1 MNMYSFITGQQT
13 NNIGLQKKQGPQDLN
28 NTIDGIF
35 KPGAFNVPNLNPFEL
50 QKKELTDKI
59 NEFRTMHK
67 LVEARMNWI
76 NEKERT
82 GELFKI
88 PNYEGLLTEYEKS
101 VTNTNLI
108 KNDIINRFGQYVTT
122 EEIIGGLN
130 LC

>member
-13 NNIGLQKKQGPQDLN
+13 NNIGLQKKQGPKELN

-35 KPGAFNVPNLNPFEL
+35 KPGEFNVPNLNPFEL

-76 NEKERT
+76 NEKERM

>member
-1 MNMYSFITGQQT
+1 MYSFITGQQT
-13 NNIGLQKKQGPQDLN
+13 NNIGLQKKQGPKELN

-35 KPGAFNVPNLNPFEL
+35 KPGEFNVPNLNPFEL

-76 NEKERT
+76 NEKERM